1 MNKLYEIIKRPII
14 SEKST
19 ALAEIAGKYAFEV
32 DAKANK
38 HEIRDA
44 VQQLFKV
51 NVREVR
57 TMIMHGKIKRL
68 ARSTVKRANWKKAI
82 VTLQEGQKI
91 DFFQNQSGVEMA
103 VKTFK
108 PTTPANRYK
117 TVADFSILTPKKD
130 QPKKPA
136 SLFADLRKS
145 GGRNN
150 FGKMTVRHVG
160 GGHRRKYRVIDFAR
174 DKREIP
180 ATVASLEYDPNRTA
194 YIALLNYADGEKRYI
209 LAPLG
214 LKVGDP
220 VIASDAADIKPA
232 NNLALSNIP
241 VGTFIHNL
249 EVEPGKGGKL
259 SRSAGNFAQLMA
271 KEGVYCQVKMPSGE
285 VRLIH
290 SRCRASIG
298 QLSNTEHENI
308 ALGKAGRKRW
318 LGVRPTNR
326 GVSMNPIDHPHGGGE
341 GKSSGGGHPRTPWGV
356 PTKGYKTRNNKRTDA
371 FILKRRK

>member
-1 MNKLYEIIKRPII
+1 
-14 SEKST
+14 
-19 ALAEIAGKYAFEV
+19 
-32 DAKANK
+32 
-38 HEIRDA
+38 
-44 VQQLFKV
+44 
-51 NVREVR
+51 
-57 TMIMHGKIKRL
+57 
-68 ARSTVKRANWKKAI
+68 
-82 VTLQEGQKI
+82 
-91 DFFQNQSGVEMA
+91 MA

-108 PTTPANRYK
+108 PTTPSNRYK
-117 TVADFSILTPKKD
+117 TVADFTILTPKKD

-136 SLFADLRKS
+136 SLMADLRKS

-150 FGKMTVRHVG
+150 YGKMTVRHVG

-180 ATVASLEYDPNRTA
+180 AKVASLEYDPNRTA

-232 NNLALSNIP
+232 NNLSLSNIP

-308 ALGKAGRKRW
+308 ALGKAGRARW

-371 FILKRRK
+371 FIVKRRK

>member
-1 MNKLYEIIKRPII
+1 
-14 SEKST
+14 
-19 ALAEIAGKYAFEV
+19 
-32 DAKANK
+32 
-38 HEIRDA
+38 
-44 VQQLFKV
+44 
-51 NVREVR
+51 
-57 TMIMHGKIKRL
+57 
-68 ARSTVKRANWKKAI
+68 
-82 VTLQEGQKI
+82 
-91 DFFQNQSGVEMA
+91 MA

-108 PTTPANRYK
+108 PTTPSNRYK

-150 FGKMTVRHVG
+150 YGKMTVRHVG
-160 GGHRRKYRVIDFAR
+160 GGHRRKYRVIDFLR

-180 ATVASLEYDPNRTA
+180 AKVASLEYDPNRTA

-209 LAPLG
+209 LAPVG

-232 NNLALSNIP
+232 NNLSLSNIP

-259 SRSAGNFAQLMA
+259 SRAAGNFAQLMA

-290 SRCRASIG
+290 SRCKASIG

-308 ALGKAGRKRW
+308 ALGKAGRMRW

-356 PTKGYKTRNNKRTDA
+356 PTKGFKTRNNKRTDA

>member
-1 MNKLYEIIKRPII
+1 
-14 SEKST
+14 
-19 ALAEIAGKYAFEV
+19 
-32 DAKANK
+32 
-38 HEIRDA
+38 
-44 VQQLFKV
+44 
-51 NVREVR
+51 
-57 TMIMHGKIKRL
+57 
-68 ARSTVKRANWKKAI
+68 
-82 VTLQEGQKI
+82 
-91 DFFQNQSGVEMA
+91 MA

-108 PTTPANRYK
+108 PTTPSNRYK

-150 FGKMTVRHVG
+150 YGKMTVRHVG
-160 GGHRRKYRVIDFAR
+160 GGHRRKYRVIDFLR

-180 ATVASLEYDPNRTA
+180 AKVASLEYDPNRTA

-209 LAPLG
+209 LAPLN

-290 SRCRASIG
+290 ARCRASIG

-318 LGVRPTNR
+318 MGVRPTNR

-356 PTKGYKTRNNKRTDA
+356 PTKGFKTRNNKRTDA